1 MCLTQFIDI
10 KIDVSLNVVVK
21 FQERELKSV
30 QKYKNSNY
38 YNKIVINFFDSLFCS
53 VKVCL
58 EITLNEGSL
67 VRGEKL

>member
-53 VKVCL
+53 VKVC
-58 EITLNEGSL
+58 
-67 VRGEKL
+67 

>member
-1 MCLTQFIDI
+1 MPDAIYRYKNRCVFECRG
-10 KIDVSLNVVVK
+10 K